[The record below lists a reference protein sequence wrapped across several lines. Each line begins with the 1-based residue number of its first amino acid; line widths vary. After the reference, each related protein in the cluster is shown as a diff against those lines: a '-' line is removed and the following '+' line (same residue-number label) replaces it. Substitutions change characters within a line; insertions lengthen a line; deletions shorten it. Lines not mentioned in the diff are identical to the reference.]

1 MTTST
6 ERRRDGRAAPA
17 ADWRIRVAQNVS
29 EAADW
34 FGRDV
39 YTQSLLG
46 VLLFSAVG
54 LMGWSLGVQL
64 KAGYEFNAAIQR
76 EVSLTM
82 ALEDL
87 RATVVRLQ
95 YQHLEDQIGQAEKK
109 LVPDYGTL
117 AKWLHDLQASSATRG
132 IALSYT
138 VNEEQAMEARPGL
151 LAVPLILTVQAQD
164 GMRAYPYGEGL
175 ALLRQLSAGPWTG
188 ELAAADGAGE
198 GHGLDRMTFEYRIWM
213 HARNGFGPEQD
224 TSMDGEPV
232 VAAQTS
238 AVIAP

>member
-1 MTTST
+1 MTTGR
-6 ERRRDGRAAPA
+6 ERRRDGRAAPT
-17 ADWRIRVAQNVS
+17 ADWRIRVAQKIS

-34 FGRDV
+34 CGRDV
-39 YTQSLLG
+39 YTKSLLG
-46 VLLFSAVG
+46 VLLCSAVL

-64 KAGYEFNAAIQR
+64 KAGSEFNAAIQR
-76 EVSLTM
+76 EVSLTL

-87 RATVVRLQ
+87 RATVLRMQ
-95 YQHLEDQIGQAEKK
+95 YQHLDDKIDKAEQK

-138 VNEEQAMEARPGL
+138 VNEEQAMEAHPGL

-164 GMRAYPYGEGL
+164 GVRAYPYGEGL
-175 ALLRQLSAGPWTG
+175 ALLRALSAGPWSG
-188 ELAAADGAGE
+188 ELVAADGEGE
-198 GHGLDRMTFEYRIWM
+198 GHGLDRMSFEYRIWM
-213 HARNGFGPEQD
+213 HARDGFGPEQD
-224 TSMDGEPV
+224 NSMDGEPV

-238 AVIAP
+238 AAVP